1 LDGGFAKVPP
11 VSGNK
16 DVGRK
21 RLKGP
26 SSGMANRVRLI
37 EKEKGKKGKREKG
50 KKGKREQ
57 GNKGI
62 RE

>member
-1 LDGGFAKVPP
+1 LGGGFAKVPP

-16 DVGRK
+16 DVCRK
-21 RLKGP
+21 RPKGP

-50 KKGKREQ
+50 
-57 GNKGI
+57 NKGI

>member
-1 LDGGFAKVPP
+1 LGGGFAKVPP

-37 EKEKGKKGKREKG
+37 EKEKGKKAKREKG
-50 KKGKREQ
+50 KKG
-57 GNKGI
+57 I